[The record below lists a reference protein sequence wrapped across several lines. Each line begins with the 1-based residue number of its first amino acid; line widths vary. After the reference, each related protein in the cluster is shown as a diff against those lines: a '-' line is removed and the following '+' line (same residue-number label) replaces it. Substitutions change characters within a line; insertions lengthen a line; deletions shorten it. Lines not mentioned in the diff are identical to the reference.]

1 MDTIVRT
8 RSIMLVAGGAVVVLA
23 IIGIILASGSSPG
36 PEPGTP
42 EATVHDYYR
51 ALIDRDVVAAD
62 ALLTSDVGE
71 ACPDRLRQ
79 FLEASDRL
87 RVVIA
92 DVDRDDASATV
103 VVRITE
109 TYDDNPLS
117 LDTHVFDEVLTMERT
132 GDRWLI
138 SGPPWPLHCPG
149 G

>member
-8 RSIMLVAGGAVVVLA
+8 RSIVLMAIGGVVVLA
-23 IIGIILASGSSPG
+23 AIGIVLASRSSPG

-42 EATVHDYYR
+42 EATVHDYFQ

-62 ALLTSDVGE
+62 SLLTSGVSE

-87 RVVIA
+87 RVVIV
-92 DVDRDDASATV
+92 DVDQDDASATV

-117 LDTHVFDEVLTMERT
+117 LDTYTFDEVLTMDHT

-138 SGPPWPLHCPG
+138 TGPPWPLHCTEG
-149 G
+149 

>member
-1 MDTIVRT
+1 MDTVVRT
-8 RSIMLVAGGAVVVLA
+8 RSIMLVAVGAVVVFA
-23 IIGIILASGSSPG
+23 IIGVILASGSSPG

-42 EATVHDYYR
+42 EATVHDYYQ

-62 ALLTSDVGE
+62 ALLTSDLSE

-87 RVVIA
+87 RVVIV
-92 DVDRDDASATV
+92 DVDQDDTSATV

-117 LDTHVFDEVLTMERT
+117 LDSYTFDEVLTMDHT

-138 SGPPWPLHCPG
+138 SGPPWPLHCTEG
-149 G
+149 